1 MSNECAKLVTHR
13 SLLVTICAM
22 QDRFANPLFWSVL
35 IGWILTVVLH
45 EFAHGIVALW
55 GGDYTIRERGGL
67 TLNPLQYIDPLN
79 SILLPIVFLAMG
91 GIPLPGGV
99 TYIRR
104 DLLRNHLWDAAC
116 SLAGPAMNFLMMLA
130 CVMPMHPRFG
140 WIHPVMGQP
149 LVGAP
154 AVLATLAQLQLITC
168 FLNLL
173 PIPPLDGFQAISA
186 FMAPEMRAR
195 FLAPQV
201 RMISTI
207 ILFALLWQ
215 SPVLIS
221 RLYIMSDNVLH
232 GLGFDDYTLAYF
244 ADAYN
249 HILFGQ

>member
-1 MSNECAKLVTHR
+1 
-13 SLLVTICAM
+13 M
-22 QDRFANPLFWSVL
+22 QDRFASPLFWSVL
-35 IGWILTVVLH
+35 IGWILSVVLH
-45 EFAHGIVALW
+45 EFAHGIVAFW

-67 TLNPLQYIDPLN
+67 TLNPLQYVDPLN
-79 SILLPIVFLAMG
+79 SIVLPIAFLALG
-91 GIPLPGGV
+91 GIPLPGGA

-104 DLLRNHLWDAAC
+104 DLLRSHFWDAAC
-116 SLAGPAMNFLMMLA
+116 SLAGPAMNFLLMLV
-130 CVMPMHPRFG
+130 CVMPMHPKYG
-140 WIHPVMGQP
+140 WIHPVIGQP

-154 AVLATLAQLQLITC
+154 AVLSTLAQLQLISC

-173 PIPPLDGFQAISA
+173 PLPPLDGFQAISA

-207 ILFALLWQ
+207 ILFSLLWY

-221 RLYIMSDNVLH
+221 RLYIMSDNVLQA
-232 GLGFDDYTLAYF
+232 LGFDDYTLAYF
-244 ADAYN
+244 ADAFN